1 MKILS
6 LIFLGLSLQIVQ
18 APTMLAQQS
27 AITKLSF
34 EQIGSVAS
42 IPKRIAFISDIGG
55 ASSLYVVD
63 PEHSD
68 IDLLGKLHVEGVRV
82 PAHDLVFSPDKKQV
96 IFLSTKLGSGAA
108 LWISSTDGSNARKL
122 IDWKW
127 LIYGPFQASWS
138 PTGDRFAFVIR
149 KENSSAVYTMNVD
162 GSGFHFVATGDRF
175 SWSPD
180 GHQIALT
187 TYIPEK
193 QGRYLEVVDIEGTNL
208 RLISSAGRA
217 SECVWS
223 PDGKQI
229 AFMESRRETT
239 VEPKYDVSVV
249 RPSGQEKQTVIE
261 NVPLYSHLSWSPDSR
276 FLSFVSNFEGS
287 RGLYTWA
294 THDASGKRFRFL
306 SGVEAPFAWSP
317 DSKRVAYG
325 ENIIRVVDIT
335 TEKTRILFHTSG
347 FGGPLWLPDGNRVLM
362 YNTLSTRRIDSDDV
376 NLYVTRIEP
385 QYISRL
391 TAENLQVWDISSPP
405 NGKVIAFTA
414 SAKGNNAASSRV
426 YVINSD
432 GSNERELAVPSIE
445 PGWFAWSADGNKI
458 AFVKEMLNC
467 KKCRPGNLKIEVAN
481 ADGSDEHTIVNQPA
495 WNFAPAWLPDGK
507 SVVFL
512 SDRNNAHGVY
522 LTDIK
527 SKHTQLL
534 ADVSGSIPNHVRIER
549 TDKFVPLVW
558 SPDATKL
565 ATSSAVPR
573 PGLIQVIDV
582 KKPATFTFSGIAPW
596 VLNWTPDSSRIAVA
610 DLVHGIAMNSIT
622 PTFVDLLAFDGSNRL
637 RLMAPSTLSGALFR
651 MAWSID
657 GKRFACSGITI
668 FNADGS
674 NQRFVVKG
682 WNPVWVR

>member
-1 MKILS
+1 
-6 LIFLGLSLQIVQ
+6 
-18 APTMLAQQS
+18 
-27 AITKLSF
+27 
-34 EQIGSVAS
+34 
-42 IPKRIAFISDIGG
+42 
-55 ASSLYVVD
+55 
-63 PEHSD
+63 
-68 IDLLGKLHVEGVRV
+68 
-82 PAHDLVFSPDKKQV
+82 
-96 IFLSTKLGSGAA
+96 
-108 LWISSTDGSNARKL
+108 
-122 IDWKW
+122 
-127 LIYGPFQASWS
+127 
-138 PTGDRFAFVIR
+138 
-149 KENSSAVYTMNVD
+149 
-162 GSGFHFVATGDRF
+162 
-175 SWSPD
+175 
-180 GHQIALT
+180 
-187 TYIPEK
+187 
-193 QGRYLEVVDIEGTNL
+193 
-208 RLISSAGRA
+208 
-217 SECVWS
+217 
-223 PDGKQI
+223 
-229 AFMESRRETT
+229 MESRRETT